1 VCGEPGISGATAVQ
15 SAFAL
20 AARVARLATADGK
33 GRPHVVPICFAVV
46 HGEIYSP
53 LDEKPKRVAPAE
65 LRRVNDIAANPAA
78 CLVIDR
84 YSDDWAEL
92 AWVQIRGEASLVEP
106 GSPGHQAAVGALRAR
121 YAQYAGMALED
132 RPMIRLQPRRVLSW
146 GV

>member
-1 VCGEPGISGATAVQ
+1 VGGEPGISGATAAQ

-20 AARVARLATADGK
+20 AARVARLATADSK

-53 LDEKPKRVAPAE
+53 LDEKPKRVAPTK
-65 LRRVNDIAANPAA
+65 LRRVSDIAANSAV

-92 AWVQIRGEASLVEP
+92 AWMQIRGAASLVEP
-106 GSPGHQAAVGALRAR
+106 GSPAHEAAVRELRAR
-121 YAQYAGMALED
+121 YAQYVGMALED
-132 RPMIRLQPRRVLSW
+132 RPMIRLQPRRVVSW